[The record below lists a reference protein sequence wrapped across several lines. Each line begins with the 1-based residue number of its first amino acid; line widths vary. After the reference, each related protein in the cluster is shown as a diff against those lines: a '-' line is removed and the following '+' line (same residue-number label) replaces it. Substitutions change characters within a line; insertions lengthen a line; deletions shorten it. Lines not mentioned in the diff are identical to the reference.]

1 MRPGR
6 SEAALPASL
15 TKEHILSEIR
25 RTAAQNHG
33 TPLGEARFFTETGIK
48 KSDWHGKYWVRWSDA
63 LKEAGFQPNQW
74 IMARSDDDLLSH
86 LAALVRQLGHFPVDG
101 EIKLK
106 ARSTRG
112 FPNPTT
118 LYDHFG
124 TKKALAAKLRKC
136 FLDKGEDG
144 PAALCASI
152 TEAASE
158 SEGPPSESATHAELG
173 FVYLMK
179 FGRFYK
185 IGRTNAVGRRERE
198 LAIQL
203 PEKTNVIHSI
213 QTDDPA
219 GIEAYWHRRFSDRR
233 KNGEWFA
240 LTTLDVGAFKR
251 RKCM

>member
-1 MRPGR
+1 M
-6 SEAALPASL
+6 
-15 TKEHILSEIR
+15 TKEHMLSEIR

-33 TPLGEARFFTETGIK
+33 TPLGGARFFTETGIK

-101 EIKLK
+101 ELRLK

-112 FPNPTT
+112 FPNPAT

-124 TKKALAAKLRKC
+124 TKKALAAKLRQF
-136 FLDKGEDG
+136 FLNRGETET
-144 PAALCASI
+144 AALCASVA
-152 TEAASE
+152 ESPNASE
-158 SEGPPSESATHAELG
+158 EPSSETATHAEFG
-173 FVYLMK
+173 FVYLIK
-179 FGRFYK
+179 SGRFYK

-198 LAIQL
+198 LAVQL

-213 QTDDPA
+213 KTDDPA

-233 KNGEWFA
+233 KNGEWFE

-251 RKCM
+251 RKFM